1 MREKIKPVVVEN
13 GYIKVNMKNYLISD
27 YVRCEVAD
35 LSEKQTLLKEVQRF
49 LPDSILMWIYF
60 SVPLV
65 WAITM
70 FIWPEFRIRN
80 TRLGRQEVN
89 PVLILLIPVLVLFWS
104 YLSKSENS
112 KDARFKLYHL
122 SISNKLGKFYIYS
135 SSDKS
140 EIEKYVHEIH
150 LYTSSRSSVSS

>member
-1 MREKIKPVVVEN
+1 MRDQMKPVVVEN

-60 SVPLV
+60 SVPLI

-89 PVLILLIPVLVLFWS
+89 PVLILSIPVFVLFWS

-112 KDARFKLYHL
+112 KDVRFKLYHL
-122 SISNKLGKFYIYS
+122 SISNKLGEFYIYS

-150 LYTSSRSSVSS
+150 LYMSSRSSVSS